1 MEHDDGLSHWIH
13 GLRRRLNDGEL
24 AALGPLDLAD
34 GTDELPGETVVR
46 VLLADL
52 DHLDRLPDD
61 VRDSI
66 DVPGRRAE
74 LLDDFA
80 RLRALLG

>member
-1 MEHDDGLSHWIH
+1 MENDGLIRWIDGLRLDDGQ
-13 GLRRRLNDGEL
+13 L
-24 AALGPLDLAD
+24 AALGPLDLGD
-34 GTDELPGETVVR
+34 GTAELPGEAVVR

-52 DHLDRLPDD
+52 DHLDRLPED
-61 VRDSI
+61 VRDAL
-66 DVPGRRAE
+66 DVPSRRGE

>member
-1 MEHDDGLSHWIH
+1 VPDNDLDHWIYD
-13 GLRRRLNDGEL
+13 LRRRLDSGEL

-34 GTDELPGETVVR
+34 GTAELPGETVLR

-61 VRDSI
+61 VRDAT
-66 DVPGRRAE
+66 DAQGRRGE
-74 LLDDFA
+74 LLDDF
-80 RLRALLG
+80 RQLRALLA